1 MTVLTSAYGTSGR
14 KEARLAHVDAM
25 LLQREAA
32 VPAHLV
38 RVEGRVGVG
47 ARVTPT
53 LHLPWPPPLPL
64 NLTPALPLTVRRASS
79 VKPGAI
85 WLGLGLELGLG
96 VRVKG

>member
-1 MTVLTSAYGTSGR
+1 MYGLTITWQFSAVAPQLPRPALRRARGMTVLTSTYSGR
-14 KEARLAHVDAM
+14 KEARLAHIDAM

-53 LHLPWPPPLPL
+53 LHLP
-64 NLTPALPLTVRRASS
+64 
-79 VKPGAI
+79 
-85 WLGLGLELGLG
+85 
-96 VRVKG
+96 